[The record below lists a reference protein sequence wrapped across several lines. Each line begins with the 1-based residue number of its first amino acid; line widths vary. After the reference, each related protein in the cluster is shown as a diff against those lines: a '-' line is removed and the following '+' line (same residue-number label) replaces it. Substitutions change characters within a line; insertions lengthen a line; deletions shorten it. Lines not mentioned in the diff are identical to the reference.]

1 MVDLNVK
8 FRKRMRVAAVLTL
21 ALGVALDVGMFL
33 LTHWI
38 FPPISIFSI
47 FCAYIGLVFVT
58 IGDVAGV
65 RYMELRPDGVMQ
77 KYLVW
82 QRLIPWEDFQ
92 QIGARELGSRMG
104 KEYCHSLV
112 FLQQKDAP
120 VGVSELLV
128 PSRAFSTLLVCPDT
142 KQTREYVEK
151 YYGELDFDIS

>member
-8 FRKRMRVAAVLTL
+8 FRKRMRVAAMLTL

-112 FLQQKDAP
+112 FYSRRMHQWVFRNCLFHP
-120 VGVSELLV
+120 VHFLPCLY
-128 PSRAFSTLLVCPDT
+128 A
-142 KQTREYVEK
+142 QTQNRP
-151 YYGELDFDIS
+151 GNT